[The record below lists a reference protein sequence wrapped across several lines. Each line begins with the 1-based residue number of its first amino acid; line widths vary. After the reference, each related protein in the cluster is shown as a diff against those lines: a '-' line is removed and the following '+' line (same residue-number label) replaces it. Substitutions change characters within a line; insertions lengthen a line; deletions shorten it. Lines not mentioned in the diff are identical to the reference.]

1 MSEIESLSQIEEK
14 LNNLSLLASE
24 NINNANTHDE
34 LDQLRVSLLGKKGE
48 LSIILKIMGKLSA
61 SDRPIVGQ
69 KANLIKIKL
78 QELINERKNQ
88 LTNEAI
94 NQQIKD
100 EKIDVTI
107 PSIGTP
113 SGHKHP
119 LISTQE
125 EIIDIFC
132 GLGYSVES
140 GPEIETDFYNF
151 ESLNIPKN
159 HPARDMQDTFYL
171 DENRLLRTHTSPVQ
185 IRFLKDNPPPVRI
198 IAPGRVYRRD
208 AVDAT
213 HSPVF
218 NQVEVLCIDQDINF
232 SHLRG
237 TVLSFLKEFFGDI
250 PVRFRASYFPFT
262 EPSAEVDVKW
272 KGKWLEVMGC
282 GMVDPK
288 VLEKLGIDSEK
299 WTGFAA
305 GLGVERFCMVR
316 HQIDD
321 IRRFYTND
329 LRFLKQF

>member
-1 MSEIESLSQIEEK
+1 MSQIESLNHIEEK
-14 LNNLSLLASE
+14 LNNLSLTANK
-24 NINNANTHDE
+24 NIENANTHIE
-34 LDQLRVSLLGKKGE
+34 LDQLRVALLGKKGE
-48 LSIILKIMGKLSA
+48 LSIILKSMGKLSA
-61 SDRPIVGQ
+61 VDRPIVGQ
-69 KANLIKIKL
+69 KANLIKLKL
-78 QELINERKNQ
+78 QELINKRNDQ
-88 LTNEAI
+88 LTCEALDQKIKNE
-94 NQQIKD
+94 N
-100 EKIDVTI
+100 IDVTI
-107 PSIGTP
+107 PPVGTP
-113 SGHKHP
+113 PGNKHP
-119 LISTQE
+119 LISTQD

-171 DENRLLRTHTSPVQ
+171 NENQLLRTHTSPVQ
-185 IRFLKDNPPPVRI
+185 IRFLENNPPPVRI

-218 NQVEVLCIDQDINF
+218 NQVEVLCLDQDINF

-237 TVLSFLKEFFGDI
+237 TVLTFLKTFFGDI

-272 KGKWLEVMGC
+272 RGKWLEVMGC

-288 VLEKLGIDSEK
+288 VLDKLGIDSEK

-329 LRFLKQF
+329 IRFLNQF